1 MTTRQ
6 HTGIAYIWWR
16 SLNNR
21 LPYPQQ
27 EVGKRLRERD
37 NWLIRGSLTMS
48 NLSLTYSFE
57 KTSSPDTHQADSRF
71 LRVVLMLM
79 TLSIAAAILVP
90 NYMHQQMVNEE
101 TTVIGITTAIQ
112 RRMNGEMAMEILRGT
127 SCPVRLN
134 DRRLLLKN
142 VIASLNLK
150 ASHAT
155 ATVMDVAETRAHIEI
170 ELANGTTHTSRIRM
184 PACRKAQS

>member
-1 MTTRQ
+1 
-6 HTGIAYIWWR
+6 
-16 SLNNR
+16 
-21 LPYPQQ
+21 
-27 EVGKRLRERD
+27 
-37 NWLIRGSLTMS
+37 MS

-71 LRVVLMLM
+71 IRVVLMLM

-90 NYMHQQMVNEE
+90 NYMHQRMVNEE
-101 TTVIGITTAIQ
+101 ATVIGITTAIQ
-112 RRMNGEMAMEILRGT
+112 RRMNGEMAMEFLRGA

-170 ELANGTTHTSRIRM
+170 ELANGTTHTSRIRI
-184 PACRKAQS
+184 PACHKAQS

>member
-1 MTTRQ
+1 
-6 HTGIAYIWWR
+6 
-16 SLNNR
+16 
-21 LPYPQQ
+21 
-27 EVGKRLRERD
+27 
-37 NWLIRGSLTMS
+37 MS
-48 NLSLTYSFE
+48 NLSLTNSFE
-57 KTSSPDTHQADSRF
+57 KTPSPDTHQTDSRF
-71 LRVVLMLM
+71 IRVVLMLM
-79 TLSIAAAILVP
+79 TLSIATTILVP
-90 NYMHQQMVNEE
+90 HFMHQQMVNEE

-155 ATVMDVAETRAHIEI
+155 ATVMDVAVAETRAHIEI

-184 PACRKAQS
+184 PACRKTQG

>member
-1 MTTRQ
+1 
-6 HTGIAYIWWR
+6 
-16 SLNNR
+16 
-21 LPYPQQ
+21 
-27 EVGKRLRERD
+27 
-37 NWLIRGSLTMS
+37 MS
-48 NLSLTYSFE
+48 NLSITYSFE
-57 KTSSPDTHQADSRF
+57 RTTPQNTHQTDSRF
-71 LRVVLMLM
+71 IRVVVMLI

-90 NYMHQQMVNEE
+90 HFMHLQMVNEE
-101 TTVIGITTAIQ
+101 ATVIGITTAIQ

-155 ATVMDVAETRAHIEI
+155 ATVMDVPETRAHIEI
-170 ELANGTTHTSRIRM
+170 ELANGTTHTSRIRI
-184 PACRKAQS
+184 PACHKAQS

>member
-1 MTTRQ
+1 
-6 HTGIAYIWWR
+6 
-16 SLNNR
+16 
-21 LPYPQQ
+21 
-27 EVGKRLRERD
+27 
-37 NWLIRGSLTMS
+37 MS
-48 NLSLTYSFE
+48 NLSITYSFE
-57 KTSSPDTHQADSRF
+57 RTTPQNTHQTDSRF
-71 LRVVLMLM
+71 IRVVLMLM
-79 TLSIAAAILVP
+79 TLSIATAILVP
-90 NYMHQQMVNEE
+90 HFMHLQMVNEE

-155 ATVMDVAETRAHIEI
+155 ATVMDVPETRAHIEI
-170 ELANGTTHTSRIRM
+170 ELANGTTHTSRIRI
-184 PACRKAQS
+184 PACHKAQS